1 MSAPLLSVESVTKRF
16 RDAVAVDALSFD
28 VRAGEI
34 FGFLGPN
41 GAGKTT
47 TLRMILG
54 ITKPDSGSVRFDGA
68 PGVDRARIGYLPEE
82 RGLYDDQRVLDT
94 LVYLGTLRGLS
105 PAAARAAGSRW
116 LERLGLADRAKA
128 KLTELSKGMQQKAQ
142 LAGALLHEPAL
153 AVLDE
158 PFSGLDPINQ
168 ETLLEIVREL
178 RTQGM
183 TILFSAHQLNLVERL
198 CDRFLLIARGRSVL
212 SGNLDE
218 MRAAVKGGAGETFVL
233 ELDAR
238 AGANGGAAAVAPSV
252 AACRAAF
259 ARAKLGAGD
268 ARIEALGGGRVR
280 IEVDLPKGADV
291 GPALAELG
299 AAFAIRHVEMRP
311 ISLHELYLH
320 AVRTSLGAA
329 AADTATAGA
338 AAEVPTSG

>member
-1 MSAPLLSVESVTKRF
+1 VSATLLSVQSVTKTF
-16 RDAVAVDALSFD
+16 REAVAVDALSFD

-54 ITKPDSGSVRFDGA
+54 ITKPDRGSVRFDGA
-68 PGVDRARIGYLPEE
+68 DGIDRARIGYLPEE

-105 PAAARAAGSRW
+105 PAASREAALRW
-116 LERLGLADRAKA
+116 LERFGLADRAKA
-128 KLTELSKGMQQKAQ
+128 KLSELSKGMQQKVQ
-142 LAGALLHEPAL
+142 LAGALLHDPAL

-168 ETLLEIVREL
+168 ETLLEVVREL
-178 RTQGM
+178 RARGM

-198 CDRFLLIARGRSVL
+198 CDRFLLIAQGCEVL
-212 SGNLDE
+212 SGRLDD
-218 MRAAVKGGAGETFVL
+218 MRAAVKGGASETFTVEL
-233 ELDAR
+233 EAR
-238 AGANGGAAAVAPSV
+238 NGGAAPEAT
-252 AACRAAF
+252 ACRAAL
-259 ARAKLGAGD
+259 ARAGLRAGD
-268 ARIEALGGGRVR
+268 ARVETLGGGRVR
-280 IEVDLPKGADV
+280 LEVDLAKGADV

-299 AAFAIRHVEMRP
+299 AAYAIRHVEMRP

-320 AVRTSLGAA
+320 AVRTSLGASA
-329 AADTATAGA
+329 APNEEALRG
-338 AAEVPTSG
+338 